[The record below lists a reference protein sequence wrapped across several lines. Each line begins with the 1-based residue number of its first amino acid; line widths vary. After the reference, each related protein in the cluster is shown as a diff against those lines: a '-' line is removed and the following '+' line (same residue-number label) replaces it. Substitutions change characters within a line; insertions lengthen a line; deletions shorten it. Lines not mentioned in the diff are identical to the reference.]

1 MKRWLIY
8 VLVVL
13 FSLSVGVGVMAQEKK
28 AESSSPPPSS
38 PAKAPAKA
46 KPEVK
51 RERTVN
57 LTGTVEAVD
66 LANRVVTI
74 KGSKGRTVDLK
85 VGPEAK
91 NLDQVKVGDKVVAKY
106 YESIAFQL
114 KKPGEAAEGTK
125 VEQAVASA
133 KPGELP
139 AAVIANQ
146 VTVTATIEDIS
157 PKKTFVTLKGPE
169 GKTVD
174 VKVRDPKN
182 LEKVKVGDQVVITYT
197 QAFAIALDKPQKK

>member
-1 MKRWLIY
+1 M
-8 VLVVL
+8 
-13 FSLSVGVGVMAQEKK
+13 
-28 AESSSPPPSS
+28 
-38 PAKAPAKA
+38 
-46 KPEVK
+46 
-51 RERTVN
+51 N

-157 PKKTFVTLKGPE
+157 PKKTYVTLKGPE